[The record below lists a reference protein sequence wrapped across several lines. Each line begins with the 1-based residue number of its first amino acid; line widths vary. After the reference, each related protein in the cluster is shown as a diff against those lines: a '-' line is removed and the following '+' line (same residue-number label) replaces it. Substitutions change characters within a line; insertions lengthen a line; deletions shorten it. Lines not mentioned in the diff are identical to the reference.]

1 MKKRHYFLISAGAI
15 VTAVALFAAWTSQ
28 ATATRHQAT
37 LSPVG
42 AESSRDALVKSLQN
56 SKTVSLSVI
65 RSANWS
71 APLSGLINLDNPT
84 AQRAALTN
92 TEEPIQIY
100 TYHLQHPEFGD
111 YLIDTGV
118 SNEFVDN
125 PGTFNVP
132 AWLEPQLGFDRMDI
146 TVNTEEVVNNIEAPL
161 QGIFI
166 THLHLDHVSGL
177 PAIDNNV
184 PIYVGKGE
192 AQEKYFLFAATR
204 GIVDALLKGRPEL
217 REWQASYVDVFN
229 DGSVF
234 AIHSPGHT
242 AGSTAYLVN
251 TPEGPVLLAGDVS
264 HTAWGWNNQ
273 VEPGN
278 FSTNQPRSR
287 ESLLNLIKLVEN
299 NPQIQVR
306 LGHKEL

>member
-1 MKKRHYFLISAGAI
+1 MKKRHYILISAAAI
-15 VTAVALFAAWTSQ
+15 VTAVALFAAWLSQ

-42 AESSRDALVKSLQN
+42 TASSREALVNSLRN

-132 AWLEPQLGFDRMDI
+132 AWLEPQLGFDRMEI

-184 PIYVGKGE
+184 PVYVGKGE

-287 ESLLNLIKLVEN
+287 ESLLNLFKLVED

>member
-1 MKKRHYFLISAGAI
+1 MKKRHYILISAAAI

-37 LSPVG
+37 PSPVG
-42 AESSRDALVKSLQN
+42 AASSREALVNSLQN

-132 AWLEPQLGFDRMDI
+132 AWLEPQLRFDRMEI

-251 TPEGPVLLAGDVS
+251 TSEGPVLLAGDVS

-287 ESLLNLIKLVEN
+287 ESLLNLIKLVED